1 MSRDDYLNRL
11 VDLPTDLFAH
21 NEQVMSWQTSV
32 ADSLSNTG
40 WGGRVADLLHAAQ
53 NGETSK
59 VSMSISIAGTS
70 AFLRSGG
77 QETLPFAVGLSGAAT
92 IKGFGSESNPYENGY
107 ASGGSYKNPIY
118 QDNRLGSRLETL
130 DKLVRLSRENLMT
143 QTYADTVNNVR
154 SLTDVVG
161 QATLAAEATGV
172 DFDTHFL
179 NPHFPNTGTSLGD
192 QLKMVAKLIAGHE
205 ALGNRRQ
212 IFFVSVEG
220 YDIHANHL
228 PSHVQVVAFTASDF
242 NRNFKMN
249 GSDGTDHA
257 WGGHSMVMGGPVQ
270 GGELFGHF
278 PSLKTG
284 DDEGSID
291 IDAATETGRWIPDVS
306 VDQFSAVMAR
316 WLGVESSAMEEI
328 FPNLYRFDDPLTST
342 TPNLGFLDGGE
353 MIRSGRAV
361 MQGV

>member
-1 MSRDDYLNRL
+1 
-11 VDLPTDLFAH
+11 
-21 NEQVMSWQTSV
+21 
-32 ADSLSNTG
+32 
-40 WGGRVADLLHAAQ
+40 
-53 NGETSK
+53 
-59 VSMSISIAGTS
+59 
-70 AFLRSGG
+70 
-77 QETLPFAVGLSGAAT
+77 
-92 IKGFGSESNPYENGY
+92 
-107 ASGGSYKNPIY
+107 
-118 QDNRLGSRLETL
+118 
-130 DKLVRLSRENLMT
+130 MT

-228 PSHVQVVAFTASDF
+228 PSHVQLLNELSPALMSFRNTLKELGHWDKVVAFTASDF